1 LGDALEEW
9 RREQALDGLADGTLS
24 FSKAADVAGMSVW
37 DFAQLARDESVR
49 WIADDH
55 VEADFGA
62 L

>member
-37 DFAQLARDESVR
+37 DFAQLARDESVT

-55 VEADFGA
+55 VEADFEA

>member
-1 LGDALEEW
+1 
-9 RREQALDGLADGTLS
+9 
-24 FSKAADVAGMSVW
+24 MSVW